1 MYKSIPN
8 DKELKKEW
16 DRVLK
21 LKSKLEKEVE
31 KNKKLKA
38 NLLQER
44 EMLLKKLNKKGWL
57 MWAEGIIVQMCL
69 NS

>member
-8 DKELKKEW
+8 DKELKKEL

-44 EMLLKKLNKKGWL
+44 EMLLKKLNKKGD
-57 MWAEGIIVQMCL
+57 
-69 NS
+69 

>member
-8 DKELKKEW
+8 DKKLKKEL

-44 EMLLKKLNKKGWL
+44 EMLLKKLNKKG
-57 MWAEGIIVQMCL
+57 
-69 NS
+69 

>member
-8 DKELKKEW
+8 DKELKKEL

-31 KNKKLKA
+31 KNKKLKE

-44 EMLLKKLNKKGWL
+44 EMLLKKLNKKGWF
-57 MWAEGIIVQMCL
+57 MWVEDIIVQICL
-69 NS
+69 SS

>member
-8 DKELKKEW
+8 EGEVKKEL
-16 DRVLK
+16 DRILK
-21 LKSKLEKEVE
+21 LNSKLEKELE

-44 EMLLKKLNKKGWL
+44 EMLLKKLNKKG
-57 MWAEGIIVQMCL
+57 
-69 NS
+69 